1 MSGAWRLETGSPIS
15 NLQSPRASMPDHT
28 QLPLLSRARVW
39 LAPSLLSARDF
50 ISDIVEDMPLMTRI
64 ASHVGLILL
73 MVVTIAASGVQLNL
87 NNDRGGQNQITPDDS
102 DDIPLP
108 EPNSDDNAAFFH
120 APVPLTNTPKR
131 TRREVVKYTVQ
142 TGDNVSSIAD
152 DFEVSADS
160 ILWANGKLEDNP
172 DMLSVGQTL
181 NIPPVSG
188 VLHTVQNGE
197 TVRSIADKYKTKKLN
212 TDALVQN
219 IVNFEFNQE
228 RHDLQGPDYSLT
240 VGQFLMVPGGAKP
253 YQPRIVT
260 AYSGPI
266 PATAARGTGSF
277 GWPVSG
283 RITQKFW
290 TRHPGID
297 IGAPKG
303 ASVLA
308 ADSGYVIQAGWSNV
322 GYGNMI
328 LINHGN
334 GYLTRYGHLSTFNV
348 EVGDSVKKGQ
358 LIGRAGSTGNSTG
371 PHLHF
376 EIIRGAVHRN
386 PFGLLPGR

>member
-1 MSGAWRLETGSPIS
+1 
-15 NLQSPRASMPDHT
+15 MPDT
-28 QLPLLSRARVW
+28 SQLSLLARARVW
-39 LAPSLLSARDF
+39 LAPVALALRDF
-50 ISDIVEDMPLMTRI
+50 IGDILADMPLMTRI

-73 MVVTIAASGVQLNL
+73 MVATIAASGVQFNL
-87 NNDRGGQNQITPDDS
+87 HDDKGGPDPVTAEEIEDVGV
-102 DDIPLP
+102 PGAG
-108 EPNSDDNAAFFH
+108 AAENLALFH
-120 APVPLTNTPKR
+120 APVPITTAPKR
-131 TRREVVKYTVQ
+131 TRRDVIKYTVKP
-142 TGDNVSSIAD
+142 GDNVGSIAEE
-152 DFEVSADS
+152 FEISPDS

-188 VLHTVQNGE
+188 VLHTVQSGE
-197 TVRSIADKYKTKKLN
+197 TVRSIADKYKSKKFDTN
-212 TDALVQN
+212 ALVQN
-219 IVNFEFNQE
+219 SVNLEFNQE
-228 RHDLQGPDYSLT
+228 RHDFKGAEYVLT
-240 VGQFLMVPGGAKP
+240 VGQFLMVPGGVKP
-253 YQPRIVT
+253 YQPRVVS

-266 PATAARGTGSF
+266 PATAARGTGAF

-290 TRHPGID
+290 SRHLGID

-303 ASVLA
+303 APVIA

-334 GYLTRYGHLSTFNV
+334 GYLTRYAHLSALNV

-358 LIGRAGSTGNSTG
+358 LIGRVGSTGNSTG

-376 EIIRGAVHRN
+376 EIIRGATHRN

>member
-1 MSGAWRLETGSPIS
+1 
-15 NLQSPRASMPDHT
+15 MPDNP
-28 QLPLLSRARVW
+28 PLSLLARARVW

-50 ISDIVEDMPLMTRI
+50 VSDVVADMPLMTRI

-73 MVVTIAASGVQLNL
+73 MVGTIAASGIQLNL
-87 NNDRGGQNQITPDDS
+87 NHERGGPHPTAS
-102 DDIPLP
+102 DDPDEIALP
-108 EPNSDDNAAFFH
+108 DPAFDESAMVFH
-120 APVPLTNTPKR
+120 APVPITNAPKR
-131 TRREVVKYTVQ
+131 TRREVAQYTVQ
-142 TGDNVSSIAD
+142 PGDNVSSIAD
-152 DFEVSADS
+152 HFEVSADS

-172 DMLSVGQTL
+172 DMLSVGQVL

-188 VLHTVQNGE
+188 VLHLVQNGE
-197 TVRSIADKYKTKKLN
+197 TMRSIADKYKTKKLN

-219 IVNFEFNQE
+219 TINLEFNQE
-228 RHDLQGPDYSLT
+228 RHDLKGPDYILT
-240 VGQFLMVPGGAKP
+240 ANQYLMVPGGSKP
-253 YQPRIVT
+253 YQPRIVS

-283 RITQKFW
+283 RITQKYW

-297 IGAPKG
+297 VGAPKG
-303 ASVLA
+303 TPVLA

-334 GYLTRYGHLSTFNV
+334 RYLTRYGHLSALNV

-358 LIGRAGSTGNSTG
+358 LIGRVGSTGNSTG

-376 EIIRGAVHRN
+376 EIIYGSVHRN

>member
-1 MSGAWRLETGSPIS
+1 LEFF
-15 NLQSPRASMPDHT
+15 MPDHT
-28 QLPLLSRARVW
+28 QLSLFARVRIW
-39 LAPSLLSARDF
+39 LAPAWLTARDF
-50 ISDIVEDMPLMTRI
+50 LSDIAQDMPLMTRI

-73 MVVTIAASGVQLNL
+73 MVITIAASGVQFDLGS
-87 NNDRGGQNQITPDDS
+87 DKGG
-102 DDIPLP
+102 P
-108 EPNSDDNAAFFH
+108 EPVAEEEPTEEFAPEMVASDNAALFH
-120 APVPLTNTPKR
+120 APVPITTAPKR
-131 TRREVVKYTVQ
+131 TRREVIKYTVKP
-142 TGDNVSSIAD
+142 GDNVSSIAD
-152 DFEVSADS
+152 EFEVSPDS

-197 TVRSIADKYKTKKLN
+197 TVRSIADKYKSKKLD

-219 IVNFEFNQE
+219 IINLEFNQE
-228 RHDLQGPDYSLT
+228 RHDFKGTDYALT
-240 VGQFLMVPGGAKP
+240 VGQFLMVPGGTKP

-266 PATAARGTGSF
+266 PATAARGTGAF

-290 TRHPGID
+290 SRHLGID

-303 ASVLA
+303 APVIA
-308 ADSGYVIQAGWSNV
+308 ADSGYVVQAGWSNV

-334 GYLTRYGHLSTFNV
+334 GYLTRYAHLSALNV

-358 LIGRAGSTGNSTG
+358 LIGRVGSTGNSTG

-376 EIIRGAVHRN
+376 EIIRGGVHRN

>member
-1 MSGAWRLETGSPIS
+1 
-15 NLQSPRASMPDHT
+15 MPDNF

-39 LAPSLLSARDF
+39 LAPSVLAARDF
-50 ISDIVEDMPLMTRI
+50 LGDIVEDMPLMTRI

-73 MVVTIAASGVQLNL
+73 MVVTIAASGIQLNL
-87 NNDRGGQNQITPDDS
+87 NNDKGGPDQIVAEDTEEITLPDPAPDDG
-102 DDIPLP
+102 
-108 EPNSDDNAAFFH
+108 ATFFR
-120 APVPLTNTPKR
+120 APVPITNAPKR
-131 TRREVVKYTVQ
+131 TRRDVVKYTVQ
-142 TGDNVSSIAD
+142 PGDNVSSIAD

-160 ILWANGKLEDNP
+160 LLWANGKLEDNP

-197 TVRSIADKYKTKKLN
+197 SVRSIADKYKSKKLDTN
-212 TDALVQN
+212 ALVQN

-228 RHDLQGPDYSLT
+228 RHDFKGSDYVLT
-240 VGQFLMVPGGAKP
+240 NGQFLMVPGGTKP
-253 YQPRIVT
+253 YQPRVVY

-266 PATAARGTGSF
+266 PATAARGTGAF

-290 TRHPGID
+290 SRHLGID

-303 ASVLA
+303 AAVLA
-308 ADSGYVIQAGWSNV
+308 ADSGYVIQSGWSNV
-322 GYGNMI
+322 GYGFMI

-334 GYLTRYGHLSTFNV
+334 GYLTRYGHLSTLNV

-358 LIGRAGSTGNSTG
+358 LIGRVGSTGNSTG

>member
-1 MSGAWRLETGSPIS
+1 
-15 NLQSPRASMPDHT
+15 MPDS
-28 QLPLLSRARVW
+28 QSLSFLARVRVW
-39 LAPSLLSARDF
+39 LAPSLLAARDF
-50 ISDIVEDMPLMTRI
+50 VGDIVVDMPLMTRI

-73 MVVTIAASGVQLNL
+73 MVVTIAASGVQLNF
-87 NNDRGGQNQITPDDS
+87 NNDKGGPNQTAPDDTDDTSLPDVTPDDS
-102 DDIPLP
+102 ATI
-108 EPNSDDNAAFFH
+108 FH
-120 APVPLTNTPKR
+120 APVPITTAPKR
-131 TRREVVKYTVQ
+131 IRREVAKYTVQ
-142 TGDNVSSIAD
+142 GGDNVSSIAD

-172 DMLSVGQTL
+172 DMLSVGQVL

-188 VLHTVQNGE
+188 VLHTVQSGE
-197 TVRSIADKYKTKKLN
+197 TVRSIADKYKSKKLN

-219 IVNFEFNQE
+219 IVNFEFNQAL
-228 RHDLQGPDYSLT
+228 HDLKEPDYNLT
-240 VGQFLMVPGGAKP
+240 VGQFLMVPGGVKP
-253 YQPRIVT
+253 YQPRVVN

-266 PATAARGTGSF
+266 PASAARGTGAF

-283 RITQKFW
+283 RITQKYW

-303 ASVLA
+303 APVLA
-308 ADSGYVIQAGWSNV
+308 ADSGYVIQAGWSNA

-334 GYLTRYGHLSTFNV
+334 GYLTRYGHLSAFNV

-358 LIGRAGSTGNSTG
+358 LIGRVGSTGNSTG

-376 EIIRGAVHRN
+376 EIIRGADHRN

>member
-1 MSGAWRLETGSPIS
+1 
-15 NLQSPRASMPDHT
+15 MPDNS
-28 QLPLLSRARVW
+28 QLSLLARVRVW
-39 LAPSLLSARDF
+39 LAPSLLAARDF
-50 ISDIVEDMPLMTRI
+50 VGDIVVDMPLMTRI
-64 ASHVGLILL
+64 ASHVGLIFL

-87 NNDRGGQNQITPDDS
+87 NNDKGGPNQTTSDDTDDNSLPDITPDDS
-102 DDIPLP
+102 
-108 EPNSDDNAAFFH
+108 AATFH
-120 APVPLTNTPKR
+120 APVPITTAPKR
-131 TRREVVKYTVQ
+131 IRLDVVKYTVQ
-142 TGDNVSSIAD
+142 GGDNVSSIAD

-160 ILWANGKLEDNP
+160 ILWANSKLEDNP
-172 DMLSVGQTL
+172 DMLSVGQVL
-181 NIPPVSG
+181 NIPPVTG
-188 VLHTVQNGE
+188 VLHTVQSGE

-228 RHDLQGPDYSLT
+228 LHDLKEPDYNLT
-240 VGQFLMVPGGAKP
+240 VGQFLMVPGGSKP
-253 YQPRIVT
+253 YQPRVVY

-283 RITQKFW
+283 HITQKFW

-303 ASVLA
+303 TPIYA
-308 ADSGYVIQAGWSNV
+308 ADSGYIVQAGWSNV
-322 GYGNMI
+322 GFGNMI

-334 GYLTRYGHLSTFNV
+334 GYVTRYGHLSAFNV

-358 LIGRAGSTGNSTG
+358 LIGRVGSTGNSTG

-376 EIIRGAVHRN
+376 EIIRGADHRN

>member
-1 MSGAWRLETGSPIS
+1 
-15 NLQSPRASMPDHT
+15 MPDHT
-28 QLPLLSRARVW
+28 QLSFLARVRVW

-73 MVVTIAASGVQLNL
+73 MVVTIAASGIQLNL
-87 NNDRGGQNQITPDDS
+87 NNDHGGANQTASDDS
-102 DDIPLP
+102 DEIALP
-108 EPNSDDNAAFFH
+108 EPAADDSSAFFH
-120 APVPLTNTPKR
+120 APVPITTAPKR
-131 TRREVVKYTVQ
+131 IRSDVIKYTVQ
-142 TGDNVSSIAD
+142 PGDNVSSIAD

-172 DMLSVGQTL
+172 DMLSVGQEL

-188 VLHTVQNGE
+188 VLYTVQSGD
-197 TVRSIADKYKTKKLN
+197 TLRSIADKYKTKKLN
-212 TDALVQN
+212 TDALVGN
-219 IVNFEFNQE
+219 TLNFEFNQG
-228 RHDLQGPDYSLT
+228 RHDLKGPDSTLT
-240 VGQFLMVPGGAKP
+240 IGQFLMVPGGVKP
-253 YQPRIVT
+253 YQPRVVY

-283 RITQKFW
+283 HITQKFW

-303 ASVLA
+303 APVLA
-308 ADSGYVIQAGWSNV
+308 ADSGYVVQAGRSSA

-334 GYLTRYGHLSTFNV
+334 SYLTRYGHLSAFNV

-358 LIGRAGSTGNSTG
+358 LIGRVGSTGNSTG

-376 EIIRGAVHRN
+376 EIIRGADHRN